1 MKFLSVRAVPTVS
14 WSSSH
19 PHNFTPP
26 LITLG
31 FLVGGLTVF
40 GLGESLLIAA
50 GIGVSPWTVLAQG
63 FGSQAG
69 ISIGWATFIVSVAVL
84 LLWIPLKQM
93 PGLGTILNAV
103 VISIVIEL
111 SLPVLP
117 APSNF
122 FLQLLE
128 ATIGVLLVGI
138 GSGFYLTARL
148 GAGPRDGLMTGL
160 QKLSGYPI
168 AWVRTSIEIAA
179 VSAGWMLGGVVGIG
193 TLMFAFGIGP
203 AVSLGLFTVN
213 KLFGQATPEV
223 E

>member
-1 MKFLSVRAVPTVS
+1 MRRIYKTGRSSETTHLVS
-14 WSSSH
+14 K
-19 PHNFTPP
+19 
-26 LITLG
+26 
-31 FLVGGLTVF
+31 VCGGV
-40 GLGESLLIAA
+40 
-50 GIGVSPWTVLAQG
+50 
-63 FGSQAG
+63 
-69 ISIGWATFIVSVAVL
+69 
-84 LLWIPLKQM
+84 
-93 PGLGTILNAV
+93 
-103 VISIVIEL
+103 
-111 SLPVLP
+111 
-117 APSNF
+117 
-122 FLQLLE
+122 
-128 ATIGVLLVGI
+128 VGI

-213 KLFGQATPEV
+213 KLFGQATAEV